1 MPQLQVGDATLEID
15 EHGFLQE
22 LDRWNDAVAA
32 VLAASE
38 GVPELTRDHWKV
50 VSYLRKHY
58 LDFRVAPMV
67 RKLCKETGF
76 TLKRIY
82 ELFPSGPG
90 KGACKIAG
98 LPDAKGCV

>member
-1 MPQLQVGDATLEID
+1 MPQLQVGDATIELD
-15 EHGFLQE
+15 EHGFVQQT
-22 LDRWNDAVAA
+22 DRWNEAVAA
-32 VLAASE
+32 VLAARE
-38 GVPELTRDHWKV
+38 GVDELTRDHWKV
-50 VSYLRKHY
+50 VHYLRKHY
-58 LDFRVAPMV
+58 LDFRVAPMI

-98 LPDAKGCV
+98 LPDAKGCI